1 MDMSL
6 RNVIVINILKNKVL
20 KLLKFT
26 SQGTKK
32 TKKNLSQKLAEVRKS

>member
-1 MDMSL
+1 M
-6 RNVIVINILKNKVL
+6 NTLKNKKVL

-32 TKKNLSQKLAEVRKS
+32 TEKNLIQKLAEVRKSKAFQQK